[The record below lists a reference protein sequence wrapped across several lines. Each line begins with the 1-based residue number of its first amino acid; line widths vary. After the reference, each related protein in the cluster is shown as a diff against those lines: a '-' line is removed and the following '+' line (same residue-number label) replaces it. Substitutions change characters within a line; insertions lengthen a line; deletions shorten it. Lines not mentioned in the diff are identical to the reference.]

1 MIKSILSFILLLLC
15 TSLVAQNHKNELALV
30 IAPLKFQE
38 ATSYQSMY
46 RRVLKE
52 DLKFRAGLRFF
63 AETSKEVRNDTVS
76 FSQGSIQYDLSIGIQ
91 KDLTIG
97 DLEDLKL
104 YVATDAYYNSEFN
117 RKSNE
122 TFYGYYWNLGLKPI
136 AGISYEPFHN
146 IRLSFESRAN
156 FNVVLQEYSAPG
168 ENVDTRFSFKPMDQ
182 LALSLGYL
190 F

>member
-1 MIKSILSFILLLLC
+1 MKKTVFSLLFLSFCILA
-15 TSLVAQNHKNELALV
+15 SAQNHKNEIALV

-38 ATSYQSMY
+38 ATSYQTMY

-52 DLKFRAGLRFF
+52 NLKFRTSLRLY
-63 AETSKEVRNDTVS
+63 ADTDKEIRSDTLS
-76 FSQGSIQYDLSIGIQ
+76 SNQGTVQYDLAFGIQ

-97 DLEDLKL
+97 DLDDLKL

-117 RKSNE
+117 RKSHE
-122 TFYGYYWNLGLKPI
+122 TFYGYYWNFGLRPI

-146 IRLSFESRAN
+146 IRLSLESRAN
-156 FNVVLQEYSAPG
+156 FNVNLQEYSAPG
-168 ENVDTRFSFKPMDQ
+168 DNADTRFTFKPMDQ
-182 LALSLGYL
+182 LAISLGYL